1 LNWCCKQLQL
11 DLHGFAQ
18 LEVERAERF
27 VEQQH
32 IRIQHHAAGN
42 RDALL
47 LATGKLVDFA
57 IGDIRQRDALE
68 NVMHLGADD
77 VVWKPRSANRRRCSH
92 RRSSSG
98 TRPDAGTP
106 S

>member
-18 LEVERAERF
+18 LQVQRTERL

-42 RDALL
+42 GNALL
-47 LATGKLVDFA
+47 LAAGKLGNLA
-57 IGDIRQRDALE
+57 IGDIRQGNALE
-68 NVMHLGADD
+68 NVVHLGADH
-77 VVWKPRSANRRRCSH
+77 VLGSPAQRKP
-92 RRSSSG
+92 
-98 TRPDAGTP
+98 
-106 S
+106 